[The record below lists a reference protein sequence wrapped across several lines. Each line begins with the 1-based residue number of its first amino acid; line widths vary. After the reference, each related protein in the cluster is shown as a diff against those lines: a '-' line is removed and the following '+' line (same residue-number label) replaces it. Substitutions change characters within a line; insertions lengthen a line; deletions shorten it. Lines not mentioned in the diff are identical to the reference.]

1 MRAILLTVLVTAG
14 ILSSAMAAREAS
26 AAMPHGARPD
36 IGTAQIQSVA
46 NICGVSG
53 CVRVQTQR
61 VVKHQK
67 AGNFVPGR
75 N

>member
-1 MRAILLTVLVTAG
+1 MRTILLTVLATAG
-14 ILSSAMAAREAS
+14 ILSSAMAAHEAS
-26 AAMPHGARPD
+26 AAMPRGARPET
-36 IGTAQIQSVA
+36 GTAQAQPVA
-46 NICGVSG
+46 NVCGVNG

-61 VVKHQK
+61 VIKHQK